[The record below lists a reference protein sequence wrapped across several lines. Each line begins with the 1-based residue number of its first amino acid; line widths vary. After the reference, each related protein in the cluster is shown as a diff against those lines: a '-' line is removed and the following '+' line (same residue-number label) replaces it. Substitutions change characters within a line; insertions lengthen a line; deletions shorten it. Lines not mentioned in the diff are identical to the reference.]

1 MRPYFTGEN
10 VFLKLI
16 ISASVYFSLTNIWF
30 LQLWA
35 CVVYF
40 NDIEKKKY
48 HFPPQFFC
56 VFTTVRQSTLGT
68 LNKPRRWRQ
77 RGYGKTKDLIG
88 TKIVQHVHFKAL
100 YFLSRPLQNNNV
112 KSPQFASSANRNRD
126 GKLFQFPFG
135 TQRFF
140 NTLCWCW
147 GVVP

>member
-1 MRPYFTGEN
+1 MF
-10 VFLKLI
+10 FLNSSFQLACI
-16 ISASVYFSLTNIWF
+16 LVLQTSDSYNYELALYILMISN
-30 LQLWA
+30 
-35 CVVYF
+35 
-40 NDIEKKKY
+40 KKKY

-56 VFTTVRQSTLGT
+56 VFTTVRQSTLGS

-88 TKIVQHVHFKAL
+88 TKIVQHVHFIAL

-126 GKLFQFPFG
+126 GKLFLFPFG

-147 GVVP
+147 GVAP